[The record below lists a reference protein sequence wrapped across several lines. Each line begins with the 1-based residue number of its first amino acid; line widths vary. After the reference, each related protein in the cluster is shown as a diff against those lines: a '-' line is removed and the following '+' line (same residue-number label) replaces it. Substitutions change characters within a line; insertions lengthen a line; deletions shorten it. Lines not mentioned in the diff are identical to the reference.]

1 MKTITLTIGLFLLF
15 TFQSFGQINP
25 VLNLTWEQWYDFP
38 NNFFIL
44 EWGEPEQPH
53 DEIIGF
59 NIYRENDFYIFISG
73 ENSIYNIDSIYGII
87 SNCGGVDF
95 LLYGNGEGF
104 YAHVTAV
111 YNPGGV
117 ESDYTET
124 VWVGGAMIG
133 ITDYTT
139 QKAILYPNPSYGIL
153 NIRLNT
159 PLAEPIEM
167 TVFDV
172 LGKRVY
178 STSLSSENSAID
190 VSFLE
195 NGFYLAVFQG
205 ESSSFKQRFLVG
217 F

>member
-15 TFQSFGQINP
+15 TFQSSGQINP

-38 NNFFIL
+38 NNYFEL
-44 EWGEPEQPH
+44 AWNEPETPH
-53 DEIIGF
+53 DELIGY
-59 NIYRENDFYIFISG
+59 NVYRENELYRFQTETVLND
-73 ENSIYNIDSIYGII
+73 
-87 SNCGGVDF
+87 SNCGVDF

-139 QKAILYPNPSYGIL
+139 QKATLYPNPSHGIL

-159 PLAEPIEM
+159 PLAEPLAM

-178 STSLSSENSAID
+178 STSLNTDNSTLD
-190 VSFLE
+190 LSFLK

-205 ESSSFKQRFLVG
+205 ESSAFKQRFILD